1 MVRPLL
7 IRALL
12 PIPQSGKVPSRLP
25 QDSRCSRQSLH
36 YLGFMNAILSIL
48 LFIAIAVSTLDCIAA
63 ETIIMQVPGGATLR
77 YSDPVTLA
85 AGDTA
90 TLLYSSSASV
100 QLEVVIGLNTK
111 TLGIY
116 PPSHTSYP
124 GPITLSGPATI
135 RAKTSNTGAEID
147 LVTLSVNRANSA
159 ENVVPANAVVI
170 PEDASGQFQ
179 VILESSTDLLNWTAA
194 NPGTYGGST
203 ERRFF
208 RTRIVKQ
215 N

>member
-1 MVRPLL
+1 
-7 IRALL
+7 
-12 PIPQSGKVPSRLP
+12 
-25 QDSRCSRQSLH
+25 
-36 YLGFMNAILSIL
+36 MNAILSIL
-48 LFIAIAVSTLDCIAA
+48 LFIAMAVSTLDCIAA
-63 ETIIMQVPGGATLR
+63 ESITMQVPAGGSGVLR

-90 TLLYSSSASV
+90 TLLYSSNTGTPL
-100 QLEVVIGLNTK
+100 QLEVVIGLNTRS
-111 TLGIY
+111 LIIY
-116 PPSHTSYP
+116 APSHITYS

-135 RAKTSNTGAEID
+135 RAKTSNTSAEIE

-179 VILESSTDLLNWTAA
+179 VILESSTDLVTWTAA
-194 NPGTYGGST
+194 NPGNYGGST
-203 ERRFF
+203 QKRFF
-208 RTRIVKQ
+208 RTRIVRL

>member
-1 MVRPLL
+1 
-7 IRALL
+7 
-12 PIPQSGKVPSRLP
+12 
-25 QDSRCSRQSLH
+25 
-36 YLGFMNAILSIL
+36 MNAILSIL
-48 LFIAIAVSTLDCIAA
+48 IFITIAVSALDCIAA
-63 ETIIMQVPGGATLR
+63 ETITMQVPAGGNDLR

-90 TLLYSSSASV
+90 TLLYSSNTGTPL
-100 QLEVVIGLNTK
+100 QLEVVIGLNTRS
-111 TLGIY
+111 LIIY
-116 PPSHTSYP
+116 APSHITYS
-124 GPITLSGPATI
+124 GPITLPGPATI
-135 RAKTSNTGAEID
+135 RAKTSNNNAEIE

-203 ERRFF
+203 ARRFF

>member
-1 MVRPLL
+1 
-7 IRALL
+7 
-12 PIPQSGKVPSRLP
+12 
-25 QDSRCSRQSLH
+25 
-36 YLGFMNAILSIL
+36 MNAILSIL

-63 ETIIMQVPGGATLR
+63 ETITMQVPAGGSGVLR

-90 TLLYSSSASV
+90 TLLYSSNTGQSL
-100 QLEVVIGLNTK
+100 QLEVVIGLNTRS
-111 TLGIY
+111 LGIQT
-116 PPSHTSYP
+116 PSSTAYS

-135 RAKTSNTGAEID
+135 RAKTFNTNAEIE

-203 ERRFF
+203 ARRFF